1 MDQAAAVIAARNF
14 SKTFSGRTVLRGVD
28 LDVHPGEIRG
38 LVGQNGSGKSTFIK
52 ILAGFHAPDPGGS
65 LRLRDEPVAL
75 PLQVDQPA
83 KVGMSFVHQD
93 LGLFERGTVMENLRV
108 GRYRTALGWRISWRR
123 ERELTRAA
131 LARFGLDLD
140 PDSEVASLTEVD
152 RAMIAI
158 LRAVE
163 QMQQAPGSGLLVL
176 DEPTAYLPRDG
187 VHRLFE
193 AVRQVAAMGHGV
205 LFVSHRLEEVK
216 QITDRVTV
224 LRDGGVV
231 GTADTASVEESDL
244 ISMILGFSL
253 SELYPTP
260 HETTGEVVASVSDL
274 AGQGVHD
281 VCLTLRQGEIVG
293 LTGLLG
299 MGHERVPYLLFGA
312 EPATAGS
319 LELQGRTYDL
329 REMTARRA
337 IRAGLALLPGNRQ
350 RDGGAPLATASEN
363 MTLVTLGRYFSG
375 WLRHGREEQDVLR
388 LMDGFQ
394 VRPSEPERPFSTF
407 SGGNQQK
414 ALLAKWFAVAPKV
427 LLMHEPTQGVDVGA
441 RKQIFRQ
448 IRDQA
453 DAGTCIL
460 IASVEYEDLAHL
472 CDWVMVFRRG
482 RPSSELHGDAL
493 THERI
498 VEQCF
503 RDVHA
508 LSVAAKEGKER
519 RELDADDR

>member
-1 MDQAAAVIAARNF
+1 MDQVSAVVAARSF

-28 LDVHPGEIRG
+28 LDVHPGEIHG

-52 ILAGFHAPDPGGS
+52 ILAGFHPPDPGAS
-65 LRLRDEPVAL
+65 LRVRGEPVAL

-108 GRYRTALGWRISWRR
+108 GRYRTAFGWRISWRR
-123 ERELTRAA
+123 ERDLTNAA
-131 LARFGLDLD
+131 LARFGLEFD
-140 PDSEVASLTEVD
+140 PDSEIASLSEVD
-152 RAMIAI
+152 RAMITI
-158 LRAVE
+158 VRAVE
-163 QMQQAPGSGLLVL
+163 QMQQGPGGGLLVL

-187 VHRLFE
+187 VRRLFE

-216 QITDRVTV
+216 EITDRVTV
-224 LRDGGVV
+224 LRDGAVV
-231 GTADTASVEESDL
+231 GTVDTASVEEHNL

-260 HETTGEVVASVSDL
+260 HEATGEVVASVRGL
-274 AGQGVHD
+274 AGQGVED
-281 VCLTLRQGEIVG
+281 VSLTLRRGEIVG

-312 EPATAGS
+312 EPATAGW
-319 LELQGRTYDL
+319 LELEGRTYDL
-329 REMTARRA
+329 REMTPRQA

-350 RDGGAPLATASEN
+350 RDGGAPLATAAEN
-363 MTLVTLGRYFSG
+363 MTLVTIGKYFSG
-375 WLRHGREEQDVLR
+375 WLRHAQEEQDVLR

-394 VRPSEPERPFSTF
+394 VRPPEPDRPFSTF

-414 ALLAKWFAVAPKV
+414 TLLAKWFAAAPKV

-448 IRDQA
+448 IREQA
-453 DAGTCIL
+453 DAGACIL
-460 IASVEYEDLAHL
+460 IASVEYEDLAHM

-482 RPSSELHGDAL
+482 RPSSELYGDTL
-493 THERI
+493 TYERI
-498 VEQCF
+498 VEQSF

-508 LSVAAKEGKER
+508 LSAATKEGTKR
-519 RELDADDR
+519 SVLDADDR